1 MSRTSS
7 IEIRLYKPAAFVYWY
22 HIMWKKFL
30 PVLSV
35 LLLTA
40 CAGMFTRL
48 TPLQQSRTAS
58 NLYPVEVAFN
68 SQQQSLRWETIQPYV
83 LVNGELYPLRPVPL
97 VKNRWEGFVPVP
109 PGVNSVDY
117 RFKFDYKYNAV
128 GSAPKS
134 TSTVSPI
141 YKLNIVDQ

>member
-1 MSRTSS
+1 
-7 IEIRLYKPAAFVYWY
+7 
-22 HIMWKKFL
+22 
-30 PVLSV
+30 
-35 LLLTA
+35 
-40 CAGMFTRL
+40 MFTRL

-97 VKNRWEGFVPVP
+97 VKNRWEGFVPVS

-117 RFKFDYKYNAV
+117 RLKFDYKYNNL
-128 GSAPKS
+128 GTSPKS
-134 TSTVSPI
+134 TRAVSPI

>member
-1 MSRTSS
+1 M
-7 IEIRLYKPAAFVYWY
+7 LP
-22 HIMWKKFL
+22 IMWKKFL

-35 LLLTA
+35 LLLA
-40 CAGMFTRL
+40 GCAGTFTRL
-48 TPLQQSRTAS
+48 TPLQQSRNAN

-83 LVNGELYPLRPVPL
+83 LVNGELYLLRPVPL
-97 VKNRWEGFVPVP
+97 VQNRWQGFVPVP
-109 PGVNSVDY
+109 AGVNSVDY
-117 RFKFDYKYNAV
+117 RFKFNYKYNNL

-134 TSTVSPI
+134 TSAVSPI